1 MGFMM
6 GFSAQGDER
15 TVGMAPAFPSNSEE
29 TMTPNEGSPRK
40 RRLSGIFVVVTK
52 LNDYPVGAVLVT
64 EPAGAVKPV

>member
-6 GFSAQGDER
+6 GFSAQGDGG
-15 TVGMAPAFPSNSEE
+15 TVGIAPVFPSNSAE
-29 TMTPNEGSPRK
+29 TMTPNERSPRK
-40 RRLSGIFVVVTK
+40 RRLSDMVTK